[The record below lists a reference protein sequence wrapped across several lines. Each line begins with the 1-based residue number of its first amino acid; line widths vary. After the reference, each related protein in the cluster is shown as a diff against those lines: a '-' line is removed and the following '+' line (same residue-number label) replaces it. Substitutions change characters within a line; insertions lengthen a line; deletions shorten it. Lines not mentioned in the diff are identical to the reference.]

1 MQNTTTMTTLAT
13 AIKSAAW
20 RQTPVSRAI
29 RATAARMQKCAD
41 AQPVPGYL
49 GVSTQRRLPTYERRQ
64 EFTPEEQALIDK
76 NRRNVIPKIYKSRAD
91 SPAVDLASPVWSAVG
106 GAIPGA
112 VGGALAGYMATPGD
126 NNAKGM
132 GGLIGLLIGAGIL
145 GTISG
150 LRRNA
155 QNKDIIENM
164 RRIPPDGTRRDMM
177 SDPLYEPPA
186 PVLSARPLS
195 LAMNMASQQLAQGGY
210 PYYRGGYPQFRGR
223 F

>member
-1 MQNTTTMTTLAT
+1 
-13 AIKSAAW
+13 
-20 RQTPVSRAI
+20 
-29 RATAARMQKCAD
+29 MQKCAD

-112 VGGALAGYMATPGD
+112 VGGALAGYMATLGD
-126 NNAKGM
+126 NK

-186 PVLSARPLS
+186 PVLSARPRS

>member
-1 MQNTTTMTTLAT
+1 M
-13 AIKSAAW
+13 
-20 RQTPVSRAI
+20 
-29 RATAARMQKCAD
+29 
-41 AQPVPGYL
+41 
-49 GVSTQRRLPTYERRQ
+49 ERR
-64 EFTPEEQALIDK
+64 ELTPEERLLVYK
-76 NRRNVIPKIYKSRAD
+76 NRRNAIPKVVKSLAD
-91 SPAVDLASPVWSAVG
+91 SPAEDLASPVWSAVG

-112 VGGALAGYMATPGD
+112 VGGALTGYMVTPGD
-126 NNAKGM
+126 DKAKGM
-132 GGLIGLLIGAGIL
+132 GGLLGLLIGAGIL

>member
-1 MQNTTTMTTLAT
+1 MQNSAAITALAT

-49 GVSTQRRLPTYERRQ
+49 GVSTQHRLPTYERRQ

-112 VGGALAGYMATPGD
+112 VGGALTGYMVTD
-126 NNAKGM
+126 DKVKGM
-132 GGLIGLLIGAGIL
+132 GGLLGLLIGAGIL